1 VKDGQEEYIKKF
13 KTELAMM
20 MGRKQS
26 IHRNCVPEG
35 VTRSEFFAL
44 HQIWT
49 GMNENP
55 EKKWIHV
62 SDLAKRM
69 NIALSAASRMLNSL
83 EERGLIYREIDPK
96 SRRNICVSLTEDGE
110 KLWKKCS
117 GGMSDLLER
126 VIIGMGEEDASKL
139 IELWKR
145 FTELMEKEVD
155 SMMKEKDM

>member
-13 KTELAMM
+13 KSELAMM

-26 IHRNCVPEG
+26 IHKNCVPEG
-35 VTRSEFFAL
+35 ITRSEFFAL
-44 HQIWT
+44 HQIWVS
-49 GMNENP
+49 MNEDP
-55 EKKWIHV
+55 EKKGIHV

-96 SRRNICVSLTEDGE
+96 SRRNICVFLTEEGE

-117 GGMSDLLER
+117 EGMSDLLER
-126 VIIGMGEEDASKL
+126 VVIGMGEEDASKL
-139 IELWKR
+139 IELWKK

-155 SMMKEKDM
+155 LKMKEKDM